1 VDSEHLREKAE
12 AHRTKSSELSEE
24 AERLSSERARL
35 LKKAGNLSYKA
46 KNSAVMRDECSREAA
61 KAEELTEAWREKR
74 KNRAR
79 MDAADL
85 TGEDRQ
91 IVMHSQTS
99 KSMRSKEKKAESDR
113 IRFEREAEACR
124 TKAEDLK
131 RKIARLRKDSSK
143 EYELYIGCAKI
154 LSEKEN

>member
-1 VDSEHLREKAE
+1 
-12 AHRTKSSELSEE
+12 
-24 AERLSSERARL
+24 
-35 LKKAGNLSYKA
+35 
-46 KNSAVMRDECSREAA
+46 MRDECSREAA

-131 RKIARLRKDSSK
+131 RKIAQLRKDSSK